1 MTDSPI
7 PLKRTPLYDLHVELG
22 GRMVPY
28 AGYEMPV
35 QYPAGILKEHLQTRA
50 AASLF
55 DVSHM
60 GQTWLD
66 GADAIAVMEELTAA
80 DLKALAPGE
89 QRYTQLLNAQGG
101 IFDDLIITRPADGGD
116 RLYMVVN
123 AARKAEDY
131 ALIREHAAGRAELRP
146 LEDHALLAI
155 QGPQAVAA
163 VAALFGDAVRTQS
176 FMTQHGGVWNGVA
189 CLVSRSG
196 YTGEDGF
203 EISVPAAAA
212 ADLARALLAAPGCGP
227 AGLGARDSLRLEAGL
242 CLYGQDIDAGT
253 TPVEAGL
260 VWSIGKRRRQEGG
273 FPGADVIMAQLR
285 DGPARRR
292 VGLLPEGRVPAR
304 SGAAILD
311 SDGTEIGMVTSG
323 GFGPSLEA
331 PVAMGYVPAA
341 LAAPGSAVQ
350 LAVRDK
356 RIPAKVVKM
365 PLVPQN
371 YYRG

>member
-1 MTDSPI
+1 VTDSPI